1 MRRYGRNPRPI
12 ADLDRLLL
20 KSTLGGLP
28 VSPYA
33 DRAWLIPLIACHDC
47 GLLHELPE
55 LPHGTK
61 AICTRCGG
69 LLRSQSVDGLTRA
82 FALNLAALLLF
93 GVANSFPLMTMKL
106 AGQSQTSTLL
116 EGVLALY
123 RGGVWPLAGLVLFV
137 AIIFPFVRILGSL
150 WVLGLLK
157 LGWPSRTLVPVF
169 RAVEILR
176 PWAMTEV
183 YLLGLIVAWVKLR
196 DLATLHLDVALFAF
210 IVFIVVMIWAG
221 SALHSHEVW
230 DRIAPQA
237 RGQRGEIA
245 SSRSY
250 LACHGCGQLVR
261 KAHLPFE
268 SHAHG
273 LACPRCG
280 SALHERKPEA
290 LARAWALLIAA
301 AILYIPANLYPVMK
315 LTSLGQTEPDTII
328 SGVKAM
334 IAVGMWPIALLVF
347 FASITVPVLKIIG
360 LAYLLVSVQRQSSFR
375 RRDRTVLYRIIESV
389 GRWSM
394 VDIFMISILVALVNL
409 GSIATFEPGIGAVAF
424 ASVVVLTM
432 LAAMVFDPRLIWDA
446 GEHRN
451 DDIADKIARAA

>member
-1 MRRYGRNPRPI
+1 
-12 ADLDRLLL
+12 
-20 KSTLGGLP
+20 
-28 VSPYA
+28 VSEHV
-33 DRAWLIPLIACHDC
+33 DRATRMPLIACHDC
-47 GLLHELPE
+47 GLVHKLPE
-55 LPHGTK
+55 VVGGGK
-61 AICTRCGG
+61 AVCVCTRCSGV
-69 LLRSQSVDGLTRA
+69 LRRHSIDGIIRA

-93 GVANSFPLMTMKL
+93 GVANTFPLMTMKL
-106 AGQSQTSTLL
+106 AGQAQTSTLL
-116 EGVLALY
+116 EGVVALY
-123 RGGVWPLAGLVLFV
+123 RGGVWPLAGLVLLV
-137 AIIFPFVRILGSL
+137 AIVFPFARILGSL
-150 WVLGLLK
+150 WVLGSLQ
-157 LGWPSRTLVPVF
+157 LGWRSRTLVPVF
-169 RAVEILR
+169 RMVEFLR

-196 DLATLHLDVALFAF
+196 DLATIHLDVALFAF
-210 IVFIVVMIWAG
+210 IIFILIMIWAG

-237 RGQRGEIA
+237 RARRGEA
-245 SSRSY
+245 ANSRSY
-250 LACHGCGQLVR
+250 LACHGCGQLVH
-261 KAHLPFE
+261 KADLPL
-268 SHAHG
+268 SAHAHG

-280 SALHERKPEA
+280 AALHERKPES

-360 LAYLLVSVQRQSSFR
+360 LIYLLLSVQRRSSYR
-375 RRDRTVLYRIIESV
+375 RRDRTTMFRVIESV

-409 GSIATFEPGIGAVAF
+409 GTIATFEPGVGAVAF

-432 LAAMVFDPRLIWDA
+432 FAAMAFDPRLIWDA
-446 GEHRN
+446 GELRHDN
-451 DDIADKIARAA
+451 VTGEIAGIGGGAAGGHP

>member
-1 MRRYGRNPRPI
+1 
-12 ADLDRLLL
+12 
-20 KSTLGGLP
+20 
-28 VSPYA
+28 
-33 DRAWLIPLIACHDC
+33 
-47 GLLHELPE
+47 
-55 LPHGTK
+55 
-61 AICTRCGG
+61 
-69 LLRSQSVDGLTRA
+69 
-82 FALNLAALLLF
+82 
-93 GVANSFPLMTMKL
+93 MTMKL

-123 RGGVWPLAGLVLFV
+123 RGGVWPLAGLVLLV
-137 AIIFPFVRILGSL
+137 AIVFPFAKILGSL
-150 WVLGLLK
+150 WVLGSLQ
-157 LGWPSRTLVPVF
+157 LGWRSRTLVPVF
-169 RAVEILR
+169 RTAEILR

-210 IVFIVVMIWAG
+210 VVFILIMIWAG

-230 DRIAPQA
+230 DRIAAQA
-237 RGQRGEIA
+237 RARPDEIVLA
-245 SSRSY
+245 SSF
-250 LACHGCGQLVR
+250 LVCHGCGQVVR
-261 KAHLPFE
+261 RSGHQSTHE
-268 SHAHG
+268 

-280 SALHERKPEA
+280 SYLHERKPDSV
-290 LARAWALLIAA
+290 ARTWALLTTA

-360 LAYLLVSVQRQSSFR
+360 LVYLLVSVQRRSYHR
-375 RRDRTVLYRIIESV
+375 RRDRTRMYRLIESV

-409 GSIATFEPGIGAVAF
+409 GTIATFEPGVGAVAF
-424 ASVVVLTM
+424 AAVVILTM
-432 LAAMVFDPRLIWDA
+432 LASMSFDPRLIWDA
-446 GEHRN
+446 GEHRHDN
-451 DDIADKIARAA
+451 LAGEIAGD

>member
-1 MRRYGRNPRPI
+1 MTKYIDRPSRMR
-12 ADLDRLLL
+12 L
-20 KSTLGGLP
+20 
-28 VSPYA
+28 V
-33 DRAWLIPLIACHDC
+33 ACHAC
-47 GLLHELPE
+47 GLIHSLPE
-55 LPHGTK
+55 LPGGTS
-61 AICTRCGG
+61 AICTRCGTV
-69 LLRSQSVDGLTRA
+69 LLRQSVDGITRS

-93 GVANSFPLMTMKL
+93 GVANTFPLMTMKL
-106 AGQSQTSTLL
+106 AGQAQTSTLL
-116 EGVLALY
+116 EGVVALY
-123 RGGVWPLAGLVLFV
+123 RGGVWPLAGLVLLV
-137 AIIFPFVRILGSL
+137 AIVFPFVRILGSL
-150 WVLGLLK
+150 WVLGMLQ
-157 LGWPSRTLVPVF
+157 LGWRNWSLVPMF
-169 RAVEILR
+169 RLTEILR

-210 IVFIVVMIWAG
+210 IIFILTMIWAG

-237 RGQRGEIA
+237 RARRDGAA

-250 LACHGCGQLVR
+250 LACHGCGQLVH
-261 KAHLPFE
+261 KAGLPLAA
-268 SHAHG
+268 HAHR
-273 LACPRCG
+273 LACPRCR
-280 SALHERKPEA
+280 SALHERKPES

-334 IAVGMWPIALLVF
+334 IVVGMWPIALLVF

-360 LAYLLVSVQRQSSFR
+360 LAYLLLSVQRRSSYR
-375 RRDRTVLYRIIESV
+375 RRDRTKMYRVIESV

-409 GSIATFEPGIGAVAF
+409 GTIATFEPGIGAVAF

-432 LAAMVFDPRLIWDA
+432 FAAMAFDPRLIWDA
-446 GEHRN
+446 GDHGH
-451 DDIADKIARAA
+451 DDAAFHKISRR